1 MKKYLLETS
10 VIINFFRGKKE
21 AIETLG
27 KLEGEIT
34 SSFVCLA
41 ELYEGIFRVK
51 ERNAAEK
58 EILDFFSSL
67 SGVYGIDREIAKAF
81 GKIRKELKEKG
92 KIIEDLDTL
101 LGATCLV
108 HGLILVTSN
117 LAHFQRIPGLK
128 IF

>member
-51 ERNAAEK
+51 ERNAVEK

-67 SGVYGIDREIAKAF
+67 SEVYGIDRKIAKAF

-92 KIIEDLDTL
+92 KVIEDLDIL
-101 LGATCLV
+101 LGATCLAHNLV
-108 HGLILVTSN
+108 LVTSN
-117 LAHFQRIPGLK
+117 LAHFRRIPGLK